1 MGRFIKPFPEN
12 LANYPLVLPASQFQ
26 TSNNIRVLQ
35 SFSPPASHRPSEITL
50 GRHEAHNAASQF
62 SSISSP
68 TLQSSPLSV
77 QTAPAPL
84 IHFEKTEEAEAAV
97 HYAEVPAVPGPG
109 LRLDPHELLAPA
121 VHTESQLH
129 PAVHTRSE
137 LHPVVHTESERG
149 PGPGL
154 HIEPHPAPEFKS
166 FVNLG

>member
-1 MGRFIKPFPEN
+1 M
-12 LANYPLVLPASQFQ
+12 
-26 TSNNIRVLQ
+26 LQ
-35 SFSPPASHRPSEITL
+35 SFSPLASHRPSEITL
-50 GRHEAHNAASQF
+50 GHHEAHDAASQF

-121 VHTESQLH
+121 VHTLSEFHPAVHTRSELHQAVHTRSELH
-129 PAVHTRSE
+129 PAVHTRSK

-154 HIEPHPAPEFKS
+154 HIEPHPAPEFKVR
-166 FVNLG
+166 FK

>member
-1 MGRFIKPFPEN
+1 M
-12 LANYPLVLPASQFQ
+12 
-26 TSNNIRVLQ
+26 LQ

-50 GRHEAHNAASQF
+50 GHHEARDAASQF

-77 QTAPAPL
+77 QTAPTSL
-84 IHFEKTEEAEAAV
+84 IQFAETEEAEAAV

-121 VHTESQLH
+121 VHTEPQLH

-137 LHPVVHTESERG
+137 LHPAVHIKSELGPG

-154 HIEPHPAPEFKS
+154 HIEPNPKPEFKVR
-166 FVNLG
+166 FKYIGG